1 MVKIVNN
8 KGQYKITIPKD
19 IMLSKGWDE
28 NTQLRYVEDLDGNI
42 VLKELPTQKV
52 KKKKK
57 NAKK

>member
-28 NTQLRYVEDLDGNI
+28 NTRVRFVEDTEGNI
-42 VLKELPTQKV
+42 ILKEI
-52 KKKKK
+52 K
-57 NAKK
+57 NARD